1 MAHQAV
7 KYLLGF
13 FLLLWLLAYWRSGSL
28 PAPVHLHADLQSEP
42 QQTPATQAPFT
53 VRVADI
59 EYQIKPLYDYELYGL
74 LVSEHNTDSW
84 WNWIHEANADF
95 LNIKDI
101 CVIWGNNARN
111 GSYQDIS
118 FSSGQFVCNLSTRS
132 TEAWQAFDQKAIS
145 NNHLLSDN
153 PRLARLLKSARV
165 GDQIYVKGY
174 LAEYSHQHGFNFKRG
189 TSITRDD
196 TGNGACETVFVTEAH
211 LLRRG
216 NEAWRLL
223 RHGAPLGVLGCVLAW
238 FWLPMRLR

>member
-1 MAHQAV
+1 LAHQAV

-13 FLLLWLLAYWRSGSL
+13 FLLLWLVAYRHSDSL
-28 PAPVHLHADLQSEP
+28 PNPGYLHSDLQSEP
-42 QQTPATQAPFT
+42 QQTPTTRAPFT

-74 LVSEHNTDSW
+74 VVSEHNTDSW
-84 WNWIHEANADF
+84 WNTVHQAYADF

-118 FSSGQFVCNLSTRS
+118 FSSGQVTCHFSTRS
-132 TEAWQAFDQKAIS
+132 REAWQAFDWKAFS
-145 NNHLLSDN
+145 NNHLLSHD
-153 PRLARLLKSARV
+153 PHIVRLLKSAEV

-196 TGNGACETVFVTEAH
+196 TGDGACETVFVTEAR